1 MKQSFSVR
9 KTVTAI
15 LSFLILT
22 IAHAGTH
29 LITFTP
35 LTENHISVPVNGVKI
50 IKYQVTNHSKK
61 THTLMM
67 QPITGIS
74 QITTTENCPNPFILG
89 SKQSCILSLQIIGSA
104 LQDPIV
110 AGPKVCEQGSR
121 LMCYQPSHDHSLNIT
136 QGVAE
141 YTVSGTITGLTGTVT
156 LLNNGADTTSISA
169 DDSFTF
175 STPITEGS
183 AYHVTLGTQP
193 VHQTCTIASGSGIVS
208 GANITNIRVIC
219 STNTHLVGGTIT
231 GLTGTVTLLNN
242 GANTSSISTD
252 GAFAFSTPIAEGST
266 YHVTVGTQPLD
277 QTCTVVSGSGTM
289 NGANVTDVTV
299 TCSINTYMVGGTIT
313 GLTGTVTLLNNGADT
328 ISINTDGAFTFST
341 PIAEGSTY
349 HVTLG
354 AQPIHQTCTI
364 ASGSG
369 TISGA
374 DVNNITVTCA
384 TNTHTVSGTITGLT
398 IGTVTLLN
406 NSVNSTSLSTNG
418 SFTFSTPIAEGS
430 TYHVTVGTQPIEQT
444 CTITNG
450 SGTMSSS
457 DVTNVTVNCV
467 TNNTTLTVSAHG
479 TIPVNSGNG
488 TITVTNTGG
497 TYAAYNVHA
506 VLPGGWTGVTQDASG
521 CATIA
526 PNNGTCTLQ
535 FTSTTPYVAQGNIT
549 ITGDNISSSPKTALA
564 FTLNNYLVW
573 SVTGN
578 TALVVASSDVSASQA
593 WSTNFDIFNISE
605 TSTNPPNACN
615 SATDGS
621 CNSSQIEALYGT
633 SYTDYAAGL
642 CYEITSDNS
651 GSVSPGT
658 WYLPAICQMGNIST
672 TCAATGLANIDTNL
686 FKLGFG
692 GFASGYAYWSSTE
705 YSADPRYNAWFH
717 GFNLGTSVQNYTF
730 KGGAASHYV
739 RCARAITF

>member
-1 MKQSFSVR
+1 MKKLFSGR

-15 LSFLILT
+15 LSFLLLT

-35 LTENHISVPVNGVKI
+35 LTDNHISVPVNGFKI
-50 IKYQVTNHSKK
+50 IQYQVTNHSKK

-74 QITTTENCPNPFILG
+74 QITTAENCPNPFILG
-89 SKQSCILSLQIIGSA
+89 SKQSCILSLQIRGSS

-110 AGPKVCEQGSR
+110 AGPKVCEQGNR

-136 QGVAE
+136 QGMAE

-156 LLNNGADTTSISA
+156 LLNNGANTTSLSTDGA
-169 DDSFTF
+169 FTF
-175 STPITEGS
+175 STPI
-183 AYHVTLGTQP
+183 V
-193 VHQTCTIASGSGIVS
+193 
-208 GANITNIRVIC
+208 
-219 STNTHLVGGTIT
+219 
-231 GLTGTVTLLNN
+231 
-242 GANTSSISTD
+242 
-252 GAFAFSTPIAEGST
+252 EGST
-266 YHVTVGTQPLD
+266 YHVTVGTQPLE
-277 QTCTVVSGSGTM
+277 QTCTVVSGSGTIS
-289 NGANVTDVTV
+289 GANVTDVTV
-299 TCSINTYMVGGTIT
+299 TCSINTYTVGGTIT
-313 GLTGTVTLLNNGADT
+313 GLTGTVALLNNGTDT
-328 ISINTDGAFTFST
+328 TSISTNGAFTFST

-354 AQPIHQTCTI
+354 AQPIHQTCTV

-369 TISGA
+369 TMGGA
-374 DVNNITVTCA
+374 NVTNVTVTCS
-384 TNTHTVSGTITGLT
+384 TNTHSISGTITGLT
-398 IGTVTLLN
+398 TGTVTLLN
-406 NSVNSTSLSTNG
+406 NSINSTSLSTNG

-430 TYHVTVGTQPIEQT
+430 TYHVTVGTQPTKQT

-467 TNNTTLTVSAHG
+467 TNNTILTVSANG
-479 TIPVNSGNG
+479 MIPVNSGSG
-488 TITVTNTGG
+488 TLTVTNTGG

-521 CATIA
+521 CVTIA
-526 PNNGTCTLQ
+526 PHNGTCTLQ
-535 FTSTTPYVAQGNIT
+535 FTSTTPYIAQGNIT

-573 SVTGN
+573 SITGN
-578 TALVVASSDVSASQA
+578 TALVVASSDVSASPA
-593 WSTNFDIFNISE
+593 WSMSTDNLNINE

-621 CNSSQIEALYGT
+621 CNSNQLMAWYGT
-633 SYTDYAAGL
+633 PYTNYAAGL
-642 CYEITSDNS
+642 CYEITSDNT

-658 WYLPAICQMGNIST
+658 WYLPAICQMGSTST
-672 TCAATGLANIDTNL
+672 TCAARGLANIDTNL
-686 FKLGFG
+686 FMLGFG
-692 GFASGYAYWSSTE
+692 GFTSYAYWSSTE
-705 YSADPRYNAWFH
+705 Y
-717 GFNLGTSVQNYTF
+717 
-730 KGGAASHYV
+730 GAASTNDAWAQIFKRSGSLQSHTYKV
-739 RCARAITF
+739 TTSYRYARCARAITF

>member
-15 LSFLILT
+15 LSFLLLT

-29 LITFTP
+29 LITFIP
-35 LTENHISVPVNGVKI
+35 LTENHISVPANGVKI

-74 QITTTENCPNPFILG
+74 QITTTENCPNPFVLG
-89 SKQSCILSLQIIGSA
+89 SKQSCILSLQILGNT
-104 LQDPIV
+104 LQDHITT
-110 AGPKVCEQGSR
+110 GPKVCEQGNR
-121 LMCYQPSHDHSLNIT
+121 LMCYQPSYDNRLNIT
-136 QGVAE
+136 QGAPE
-141 YTVSGTITGLTGTVT
+141 YTISGTITGLTGTVT
-156 LLNNGADTTSISA
+156 LLNNGAETTSIST
-169 DDSFTF
+169 DGSFTF
-175 STPITEGS
+175 STPM
-183 AYHVTLGTQP
+183 V
-193 VHQTCTIASGSGIVS
+193 
-208 GANITNIRVIC
+208 
-219 STNTHLVGGTIT
+219 
-231 GLTGTVTLLNN
+231 
-242 GANTSSISTD
+242 
-252 GAFAFSTPIAEGST
+252 EGST

-277 QTCTVVSGSGTM
+277 QTCTVVSGSGIISSADI
-289 NGANVTDVTV
+289 NNITV
-299 TCSINTYMVGGTIT
+299 TCSINTYTVGGTIT
-313 GLTGTVTLLNNGADT
+313 GLTGTVTLLNNGADIT
-328 ISINTDGAFTFST
+328 SISTDGSFTFST

-354 AQPIHQTCTI
+354 SQPTHQTCTV

-369 TISGA
+369 TMGGA
-374 DVNNITVTCA
+374 NVTNVTVTCS
-384 TNTHTVSGTITGLT
+384 TNTHMVSGTITGLN
-398 IGTVTLLN
+398 GTVTLLN
-406 NSVNSTSLSTNG
+406 NSINSTSLSTNG

-430 TYHVTVGTQPIEQT
+430 TYHVAVGTQPTEQT

-467 TNNTTLTVSAHG
+467 TNNTTLTVSAKG
-479 TIPVNSGNG
+479 TIPVNSGSG
-488 TITVTNTGG
+488 SITVTNTGG

-526 PNNGTCTLQ
+526 PHNGTCTLQ

-573 SVTGN
+573 SITGN

-593 WSTNFDIFNISE
+593 WSTNFDILNITE

-621 CNSSQIEALYGT
+621 CNSSQLEAQYGT

-658 WYLPAICQMGNIST
+658 WYLPAICQMGNIIA
-672 TCAATGLANIDTNL
+672 TCTATGELANIDTNL

-692 GFASGYAYWSSTE
+692 GFASGYSYWSSTE
-705 YSADPRYNAWFH
+705 YGAAPRYDAWFH
-717 GFNLGTSVQNYTF
+717 GFNLGTSIQNHTY
-730 KGGAASHYV
+730 KGSTSYRYV